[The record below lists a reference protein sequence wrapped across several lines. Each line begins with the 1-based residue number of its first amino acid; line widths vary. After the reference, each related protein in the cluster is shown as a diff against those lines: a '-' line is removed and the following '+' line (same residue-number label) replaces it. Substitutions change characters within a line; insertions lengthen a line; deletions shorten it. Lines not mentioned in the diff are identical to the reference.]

1 MLTTG
6 EWVMGNMLTGII
18 KVFHKK
24 NENDEELEENILPE
38 LKAKMLQNDLRYQR
52 LKRAEQ
58 LKKKYKI
65 EPKKETVF
73 LEDAVLVEEDES

>member
-6 EWVMGNMLTGII
+6 GWVMGNMLTGII

-73 LEDAVLVEEDES
+73 FGRCSACRGR

>member
-6 EWVMGNMLTGII
+6 GWVMGNMLTGII

-24 NENDEELEENILPE
+24 NENDEELEE
-38 LKAKMLQNDLRYQR
+38 KMLQNDLRYQR